1 MATATPAE
9 NSFEPTTVV
18 ARVHEWLVGEGYRI
32 SRSRL
37 HDHVRMG
44 RVGRD
49 TEGRFTARTVRK
61 YAREYLRRVET
72 GRTEVQEQTDLA
84 EQKLRAEIHLKEVQ
98 GERERLK
105 LEVEQGRWVRRDQLE
120 AELVGR
126 AVALEAGFD
135 HAANSRAGELVDLVL
150 GAPEGSATPLLVA
163 ALMDLKNDWLGRY
176 VAPIEFEVSV
186 PGEEEAD

>member
-49 TEGRFTARTVRK
+49 AEGRFSLRTVRK
-61 YAREYLRRVET
+61 YAREYLRRAET
-72 GRTEVQEQTDLA
+72 GRTESQEQTDLA
-84 EQKLRAEIHLKEVQ
+84 EQKLRAEIALKQ
-98 GERERLK
+98 TKAEREQLRH
-105 LEVEQGRWVRRDQLE
+105 EIEQGRWVRRDQLE

-135 HAANSRAGELVDLVL
+135 HAANSRAGEIVELIL
-150 GAPEGSATPLLVA
+150 GAPEGNATPLLVA
-163 ALMDLKNDWLGRY
+163 AMMDLKNDWLGRY
-176 VAPIEFEVSV
+176 VAPMEFEVSV